1 MTVREYRSYL
11 TITGICQALRVSE
24 DDNTYIRGKVIKQQE
39 FYSKVHGK
47 VCTTKNLISG
57 HKMAP

>member
-1 MTVREYRSYL
+1 MNKALILSDPNHYSLKFPSRKYVAKLS
-11 TITGICQALRVSE
+11 TG
-24 DDNTYIRGKVIKQQE
+24 
-39 FYSKVHGK
+39 FFFSKVHGK

>member
-1 MTVREYRSYL
+1 MYE
-11 TITGICQALRVSE
+11 
-24 DDNTYIRGKVIKQQE
+24 GKSLNNMN

-47 VCTTKNLISG
+47 VCTMENLISG

>member
-1 MTVREYRSYL
+1 MLGCVDRQVVTDASAACVTPEILL
-11 TITGICQALRVSE
+11 TTR
-24 DDNTYIRGKVIKQQE
+24 E
-39 FYSKVHGK
+39 FYFKVHGK